1 MKQAVK
7 TSRKS
12 VTYALPSAGNGVYLG
27 CVTLFLAA
35 LIIFAHQ
42 HANRLANIEGEPMKK
57 KILPLLMA
65 SVIGIGGILG
75 GCGSTASTSTA
86 TGSTV
91 TTTDSS
97 AAGSGT
103 SAATSSDGTE
113 QRTVPSDRTEVKFWY
128 SGGKS
133 AVKVVEKIVDEF
145 NDSQDKYFV
154 TTATQADYD
163 ETFQKLQ
170 AAIAGNAA
178 PDCVLLD
185 TDKTRALYEKKLV
198 TALTDYTSKD
208 SDFNQ
213 DDYVSVFFDQGVYDD
228 GTVYAIPAYGTTQVM
243 YYNIQT
249 FKDANVDPSSIK
261 TWQDLADA
269 AKKIKDTGKYKYGWE
284 PMWGRDNL
292 IDAAFSNGAKV
303 FSDDGKTVTIN
314 SKEWV
319 DVWEAFRKWIHDD
332 QIMAIHSGGQGWEY
346 WYATMDD
353 ALKGVAGGYT
363 GSSGDQAD
371 LDFSVVQ
378 AMEQPAFQDGTQ
390 SAPMAEALL
399 LSVLNGSKDYIA
411 KNPQASVPLEQAK
424 HASVYPVDP
433 TDGAVIDALSTAAD
447 AVEIDGTSA
456 KEALDKAQKTAQAA
470 LDEALS
476 SK

>member
-1 MKQAVK
+1 
-7 TSRKS
+7 
-12 VTYALPSAGNGVYLG
+12 
-27 CVTLFLAA
+27 
-35 LIIFAHQ
+35 
-42 HANRLANIEGEPMKK
+42 MKK
-57 KILPLLMA
+57 RILPLLMA
-65 SVIGIGGILG
+65 SVIGVGTIAG
-75 GCGSTASTSTA
+75 GCGSASSTSTA

-97 AAGSGT
+97 ADGSGT
-103 SAATSSDGTE
+103 STATSSDGTE

-243 YYNIQT
+243 YYNIQA

-378 AMEQPAFQDGTQ
+378 AMGQPAFQDGTQ

-399 LSVLNGSKDYIA
+399 LSVLNGSKDKQKQGAYEFMKYFTSADAQTEWTMATGYVPVNQKIEDNETYKDYIA

-456 KEALDKAQKTAQAA
+456 QEALDDAQKTAQAA